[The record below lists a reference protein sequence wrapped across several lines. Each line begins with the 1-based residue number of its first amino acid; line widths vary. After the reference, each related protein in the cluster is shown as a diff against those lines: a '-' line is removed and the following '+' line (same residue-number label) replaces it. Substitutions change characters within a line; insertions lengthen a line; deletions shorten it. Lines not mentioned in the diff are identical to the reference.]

1 MKKGVSLLLGFVIIA
16 IYLVSA
22 GIGDAFSQDIS
33 RPPTEFAP
41 YGLPLGRNTP
51 KTVDVTLYAHE
62 RTGTIDAGLDG
73 AIGGGDDIT
82 YNVMTFGSSSD
93 PETGRIPG
101 PFIRVLEGDTINVT
115 LNNSLGK
122 GPGTLPVVGSLLEP
136 KVITLYV
143 MSSPPPMAP
152 SGPASMVPV
161 RSCA

>member
-51 KTVDVTLYAHE
+51 TTVDVTLYAHE

-82 YNVMTFGSSSD
+82 YTVMTFGSSSN
-93 PETGRIPG
+93 PITGRVPW
-101 PFIRVLEGDTINVT
+101 
-115 LNNSLGK
+115 
-122 GPGTLPVVGSLLEP
+122 
-136 KVITLYV
+136 TLYK
-143 MSSPPPMAP
+143 
-152 SGPASMVPV
+152 GI
-161 RSCA
+161 RG